1 MQIAATSV
9 LACVAGAEMG
19 RRLGGREKGG
29 GLESEDKVINLPFP
43 FPFCAFLTLFLPLP
57 LAFLR
62 LLLRLRAFAIG
73 DFLFNVL

>member
-29 GLESEDKVINLPFP
+29 GLESEDKVISPSLFP
-43 FPFCAFLTLFLPLP
+43 FA
-57 LAFLR
+57 
-62 LLLRLRAFAIG
+62 LLIK
-73 DFLFNVL
+73 

>member
-29 GLESEDKVINLPFP
+29 GLESEDKVISPSLFP
-43 FPFCAFLTLFLPLP
+43 FALFSLSSSPYHFPFYACYSGYV
-57 LAFLR
+57 R
-62 LLLRLRAFAIG
+62 LQ
-73 DFLFNVL
+73 